1 MRGHIKKRSKY
12 VNSWTIYVDSCDPI
26 TGKRKQISATVK
38 GNKRDAQRELRLLIN
53 KVEAGI
59 YIKPTKETVREFLCR
74 WIVDYPASSELA
86 PKTIRT
92 YQFLISRYILP
103 NIGNILLSNLAPT
116 QVQALYTKLIEKDGV
131 SQRTALHVHRV
142 LSQALNYAA
151 RQDLIPYNP
160 ASREKITPPRPK
172 WAKINFVDEE
182 QAMKL
187 LDKATGSQYYDFF
200 YLALWTGMRRNEIL
214 ALRWQDIDLDKGT
227 ISVNGSIDRV
237 NGRLERRETKTEK
250 SCRTISIST
259 SACDLLRQ
267 RKGQLIAQGLVPRDG
282 DYIFS
287 KADGQPYDPDAV
299 THAFAKI
306 AKSAG
311 LPHTRLHD
319 LRHAHASFLIKQGIP
334 AKVISERLGHSGIS
348 ITMDTYGHLMPGMD
362 GIAAQKFDEVFGR

>member
-182 QAMKL
+182 QAIKL
-187 LDKATGSQYYDFF
+187 LDKAAGSQYYDFF

-287 KADGQPYDPDAV
+287 KADGQPYDPDTV

-311 LPHTRLHD
+311 LPHTRFHD